1 MYVVYGL
8 EDPRDHLYHYI
19 GITDDVYRRF
29 CDHIRGNAGNI
40 EKNGWIF
47 ECRQANVMIIMRE
60 IERIAPETDAAQREK
75 FWIRYYVHLGH
86 PLHNMKLAQ
95 AIVGEKTRLEKQA
108 LQLEAECLL
117 LAEQCQRLA
126 EEKAHLEEKRRS
138 SPGTIGN
145 DIRETIRRLNS
156 RG

>member
-60 IERIAPETDAAQREK
+60 IERIAPETDAAQR
-75 FWIRYYVHLGH
+75 
-86 PLHNMKLAQ
+86 
-95 AIVGEKTRLEKQA
+95 VGACLTGRLPYRVVTMVCTRPRVE
-108 LQLEAECLL
+108 
-117 LAEQCQRLA
+117 
-126 EEKAHLEEKRRS
+126 S
-138 SPGTIGN
+138 WVS
-145 DIRETIRRLNS
+145 RLNES
-156 RG
+156 EAL